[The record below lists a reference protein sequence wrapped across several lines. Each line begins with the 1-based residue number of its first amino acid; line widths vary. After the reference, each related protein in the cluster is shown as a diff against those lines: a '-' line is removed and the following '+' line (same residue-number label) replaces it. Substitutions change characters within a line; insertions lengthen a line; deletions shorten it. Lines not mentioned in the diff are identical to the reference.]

1 MQIDR
6 IMEAFAAHYCDQN
19 PNLFDEP
26 DTCYILSFSII
37 MLNTALHN
45 PNVRQKIT
53 LEQFVAQN
61 RGINSGK
68 DLPKDILVSSVIKVS
83 WNVSELSSNK
93 NWPLSLHRFD
103 QCKF

>member
-6 IMEAFAAHYCDQN
+6 IMESFAAHYCNQN
-19 PNLFDEP
+19 PGLFDET

-53 LEQFVAQN
+53 LEQFVSQN

-68 DLPKDILVSSVIKVS
+68 DLSKEVLVIYFLLIHFHSQI
-83 WNVSELSSNK
+83 
-93 NWPLSLHRFD
+93 
-103 QCKF
+103 